1 MSPRC
6 GVEVSSDAI
15 KYVVLRG
22 RRLAAYGRVPLGE
35 IGNPIGVLL
44 QLREAG
50 RLGTRDLRVALGTQS
65 SILRILSLPP
75 MPAGDLSRVVQGEV
89 VKEQQLFAE
98 EMAFGH
104 QTFDPPPRA
113 AGWGGRRA
121 VLPGAPP
128 GPGAATP
135 GKRPVLIALTARA
148 GLAAFEREA
157 EAAGFRL
164 PLLTTTSLALLG
176 HVRSL
181 SRLAHGGEADAV
193 LHLETDRM
201 VLAVVQE
208 GSFRQLRD
216 LGVGLDSSLL
226 EPQVST
232 GTDDSPDAIDWD
244 ALDQIGR
251 GLDEV
256 TQVARQI
263 RRTLEA
269 DVASANARPIRRL
282 LLTGDVTRGE
292 AMAPLLQNE
301 VGLPV
306 EVLHPIEDLRIEGA
320 GEEFRREAASYALPL
335 ALATGPRGMLHL
347 GAVRESRTPAALWL
361 AASALALAS
370 LVAGRVAAP
379 YEERAH
385 VRALEAGRTEAAGVE
400 GSPTGEAALRAWIE
414 EAGRGPRE
422 PLERLSRK
430 LPESARMSSIDLL
443 RRGAEWSVRCDGGLY
458 DRSSQERL
466 RWWTAL
472 SDSLRADPRLSGH
485 SLLPLAGEVPSHR
498 SGVPLTA
505 AFRYRMEP

>member
-1 MSPRC
+1 MIARC

-35 IGNPIGVLL
+35 IGSPIGVLL
-44 QLREAG
+44 RLRETG

-75 MPAGDLSRVVQGEV
+75 MPATDLSRVVRGEV
-89 VKEQQLFAE
+89 EKEQQLFTE

-104 QTFDPPPRA
+104 QAFDPPRRAVPWGRRRA
-113 AGWGGRRA
+113 AGLGP
-121 VLPGAPP
+121 LS
-128 GPGAATP
+128 GPGGLPAGRT
-135 GKRPVLIALTARA
+135 PVLIALTARA
-148 GLAAFEREA
+148 GLASFEREA
-157 EAAGFRL
+157 AAAGFRL

-181 SRLAHGGEADAV
+181 SRLARGGEADAV

-226 EPQVST
+226 EQQVST
-232 GTDDSPDAIDWD
+232 GTDDSADAIDWD

-269 DVASANARPIRRL
+269 DAASANARPIRRL

-306 EVLHPIEDLRIEGA
+306 EVLNPLEDLRVEGA
-320 GEEFRREAASYALPL
+320 GEDFRREAASYALPL
-335 ALATGPRGMLHL
+335 ALAKGPGWMLHL
-347 GAVRESRTPAALWL
+347 GAARESRTPAALWL
-361 AASALALAS
+361 TASALAVAS
-370 LVAGRVAAP
+370 LVAGRMAAP
-379 YEERAH
+379 YEERAQ
-385 VRALEAGRTEAAGVE
+385 VRALEAGRTHVVGAED
-400 GSPTGEAALRAWIE
+400 SPAGEAALRAWIE

-422 PLERLSRK
+422 PLEWISRK
-430 LPESARMSSIDLL
+430 LPPSARTSSIDLM
-443 RRGAEWSVRCDGGLY
+443 RRGREWSVRCDGALY
-458 DRSSQERL
+458 DRSTQERL
-466 RWWTAL
+466 RAWAAL
-472 SDSLRADPRLSGH
+472 SDSLRADSRVSGS
-485 SLLPLAGEVPSHR
+485 SLLPLAGEVPSNR

-505 AFRYRMEP
+505 AFRFGVEP